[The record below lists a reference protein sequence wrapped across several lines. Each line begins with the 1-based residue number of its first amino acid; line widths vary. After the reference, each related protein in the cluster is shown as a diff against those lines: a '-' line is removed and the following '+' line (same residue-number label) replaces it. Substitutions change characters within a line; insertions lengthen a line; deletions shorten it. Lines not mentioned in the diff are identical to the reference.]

1 MKHRLIATF
10 AFNLIDIIATLVTT
24 QSGFVEVNPVAA
36 FLLNEPNVFL
46 FVKFTLV
53 TALLLYLWA
62 NRQNRLARV
71 ASWIAFG
78 MYGALA
84 VYYTIVFCVYCC

>member
-1 MKHRLIATF
+1 MKTRLIATF

-24 QSGFVEVNPVAA
+24 QNGFVEVNPFMAV
-36 FLLNEPNVFL
+36 LLNEPNVFV
-46 FVKFTLV
+46 FIKFTVV

-62 NRQNRLARV
+62 NRQHRLARV
-71 ASWIAFG
+71 ASWGAFG

-84 VYYTIVFCVYCC
+84 AYYAVVCCVLR